1 MFNVPCSPKKEQG
14 VKPFNCGQKK
24 YPCLNFNQP
33 QEKDQQES
41 TRPLSQIQG
50 ANGQVN
56 HLKKAKNVMEKITR
70 FLWKANMF

>member
-24 YPCLNFNQP
+24 NPCLNFNQP

-50 ANGQVN
+50 ANEQVN
-56 HLKKAKNVMEKITR
+56 H
-70 FLWKANMF
+70 

>member
-1 MFNVPCSPKKEQG
+1 MMFNVPCSPKEEQG

-24 YPCLNFNQP
+24 YPYLNFNQP

-50 ANGQVN
+50 ANEQVN
-56 HLKKAKNVMEKITR
+56 H
-70 FLWKANMF
+70 